1 MAILNM
7 NLLVC
12 QRVVDKKKVVI
23 WIMIIHALFL
33 FSLKDIKVINQKHF
47 GIDMNEWLLAMIWID
62 ELVIF
67 DIDVNQWLFT
77 HGLILIVKC

>member
-33 FSLKDIKVINQKHF
+33 FSLKDIKVINQKHI